1 MKKFKTN
8 IKKVNDDI
16 VEKKFEEDLKEIK
29 DKLYAEKLSD
39 EFLEKLNKTVE
50 NYNKDT
56 GKTKSRTVL
65 FNEINKKIVGICAC
79 FVLIFSSYIT
89 FADYIENIAFELF
102 KGTDNEIENVIE
114 KGNYKKINMEYV
126 ENNEISIKVDYVAT
140 EKNNLYIAFN
150 ILTKNKYDK
159 LYLDDIIIKDKN
171 NFVIMN
177 KQNNKNNSIVKFQE
191 RKISDNNSI
200 IINEI
205 EEMDDILLN
214 ENEIMIEINGIKL
227 LNGDDMIYEKGL
239 WKFEINI

>member
-1 MKKFKTN
+1 MKKFKSN

-16 VEKKFEEDLKEIK
+16 VEKKFEENLKEIK

-39 EFLEKLNKTVE
+39 DFLEKLNKTVE

-56 GKTKSRTVL
+56 GKTKSKTIV
-65 FNEINKKIVGICAC
+65 FNDISRKLIGICAC
-79 FVLIFSSYIT
+79 FIIIFSSYIT
-89 FADYIENIAFELF
+89 FADYIENIKFEIF
-102 KGTDNEIENVIE
+102 KSEDKAIEDAIE

-126 ENNEISIKVDYVAT
+126 ENNEISIKVDYVVI

-150 ILTKNKYDK
+150 ILAKDKYDK

-171 NFVIMN
+171 NFEIMN

-191 RKISDNNSI
+191 RKISDKNSI

-205 EEMDDILLN
+205 EEMDNILLN
-214 ENEIMIEINGIKL
+214 EDVIIIEINGIKL
-227 LNGDDMIYEKGL
+227 LNGDETTNKKGI